1 MTKKLLLL
9 CRGGGYDEDE
19 EERGRDEYLLYNNNS
34 NIGTPQHNAVIRHQN
49 FILYLFFFLFSSA
62 SISSARV
69 EISKFSGGVVGEVV
83 V

>member
-1 MTKKLLLL
+1 MMRMKKSK
-9 CRGGGYDEDE
+9 
-19 EERGRDEYLLYNNNS
+19 ERGRRHEYLLYNNNS

>member
-1 MTKKLLLL
+1 MMRMKKSK
-9 CRGGGYDEDE
+9 
-19 EERGRDEYLLYNNNS
+19 ERGRDEYLYYNNNS

-49 FILYLFFFLFSSA
+49 LIYFLFSSA

>member
-1 MTKKLLLL
+1 MMRMKKSK
-9 CRGGGYDEDE
+9 
-19 EERGRDEYLLYNNNS
+19 ERGRDEYLLYNNNS

-49 FILYLFFFLFSSA
+49 LIYFLVYLVASA

>member
-19 EERGRDEYLLYNNNS
+19 EVKRRVRVFILYNNNS

-49 FILYLFFFLFSSA
+49 LIYILFS
-62 SISSARV
+62 I
-69 EISKFSGGVVGEVV
+69 
-83 V
+83 